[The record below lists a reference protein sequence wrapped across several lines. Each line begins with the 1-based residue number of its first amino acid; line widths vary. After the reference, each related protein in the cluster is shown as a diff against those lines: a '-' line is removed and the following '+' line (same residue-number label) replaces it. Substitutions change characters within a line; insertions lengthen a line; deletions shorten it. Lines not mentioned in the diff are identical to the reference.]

1 MIWIPGFPH
10 LVDPG
15 LKLTDSEFYY
25 YSNSNGNLNSGQYIF
40 EICPTSLESKHEL
53 MEYFI
58 ERGWKIRTIAQRN
71 YLSGLV
77 LDNVR
82 KNCKKNYITPREIIN
97 NLNKQEDW
105 TMWEIDENL
114 DQGLGIKIV
123 VNRKKFRK
131 FKEDLVDLKELDYK
145 IMWNISNNINKI
157 KVLIA

>member
-1 MIWIPGFPH
+1 MTAIELSNYVKNH
-10 LVDPG
+10 L
-15 LKLTDSEFYY
+15 F
-25 YSNSNGNLNSGQYIF
+25 
-40 EICPTSLESKHEL
+40 
-53 MEYFI
+53 
-58 ERGWKIRTIAQRN
+58 W
-71 YLSGLV
+71 
-77 LDNVR
+77 

-97 NLNKQEDW
+97 NLNEQEDW

-131 FKEDLVDLKELDYK
+131 FKEDLVDLKKLDYK